1 MPLPLHDAPL
11 RAPFPIGTMTFCVA
25 AINRFVDQML
35 LAQGPYRNCLMFDLH
50 KTECFN
56 ELAKLLESLPASSHD
71 TSQSP
76 VFYTTAV
83 TKALRIPLT
92 KKIGKRIN
100 ETSKKFAREP
110 SAPPAPPAAALL
122 LSLAR
127 LKPAAAIERMWQ
139 SMRVPWAVK
148 RFLRLI
154 KKIDASSDT
163 CRCPV
168 VSGIARVLKMPM
180 KSPEDFR
187 RRWDA
192 GPRVRLLRLHLSRK

>member
-100 ETSKKFAREP
+100 ETSKKFVREP
-110 SAPPAPPAAALL
+110 SAPPPPGPSRCRSAPIAGASQTSCSHRTHVAIN
-122 LSLAR
+122 AR
-127 LKPAAAIERMWQ
+127 
-139 SMRVPWAVK
+139 SMGS
-148 RFLRLI
+148 
-154 KKIDASSDT
+154 KKILEAHQ
-163 CRCPV
+163 
-168 VSGIARVLKMPM
+168 
-180 KSPEDFR
+180 ENR
-187 RRWDA
+187 R
-192 GPRVRLLRLHLSRK
+192 

>member
-35 LAQGPYRNCLMFDLH
+35 LAQGPHRNCLMFDLH

-100 ETSKKFAREP
+100 ETSKKFVREP
-110 SAPPAPPAAALL
+110 SAPPPPRPLPL
-122 LSLAR
+122 PLCSYR
-127 LKPAAAIERMWQ
+127 W
-139 SMRVPWAVK
+139 RVSNQLQPSNACGNQCA
-148 RFLRLI
+148 FH
-154 KKIDASSDT
+154 
-163 CRCPV
+163 
-168 VSGIARVLKMPM
+168 GQ
-180 KSPEDFR
+180 
-187 RRWDA
+187 
-192 GPRVRLLRLHLSRK
+192 

>member
-1 MPLPLHDAPL
+1 
-11 RAPFPIGTMTFCVA
+11 MTFCVA

-35 LAQGPYRNCLMFDLH
+35 LAQGAYRDRYMFDLH
-50 KTECFN
+50 KTECFDA
-56 ELAKLLESLPASSHD
+56 LAKLLESLPASSHD

-100 ETSKKFAREP
+100 ETSKKFVREP
-110 SAPPAPPAAALL
+110 RAPPPPPAPPAAALL

-127 LKPAAAIERMWQ
+127 LKPAAAIERMGK
-139 SMRVPWAVK
+139 SLRVPGAVK